1 MKLPNL
7 KRAICQ
13 VLTKTSACVNQNHV
27 KVQIIAVGT
36 QMVPSIPLPI
46 HPPLHCPQRQPGSH
60 LYFIFDEFC
69 LFFTFS

>member
-46 HPPLHCPQRQPGSH
+46 HPPLHCPQRQPWFSSLFH
-60 LYFIFDEFC
+60 L
-69 LFFTFS
+69 